1 MSKFILILL
10 FYWFTILCAV
20 EFGRK
25 KAMETAKNIMDT
37 AFFQTKE
44 LIHTQIEQ
52 AERETA
58 DENET
63 TD

>member
-1 MSKFILILL
+1 MLL

-25 KAMETAKNIMDT
+25 KAMETAKDIMDK
-37 AFFQTKE
+37 AFMQTKE

-52 AERETA
+52 AEKETA
-58 DENET
+58 DENS
-63 TD
+63 TDD